1 MVDAATADMM
11 RQSQFVFQA
20 TVQSPGR
27 STVSD
32 IPVDDH
38 TVVVKI
44 DRVLHS
50 PAALAHSAGMDVT
63 VQLAA
68 GSAVPPA
75 GEQVTFF
82 TRPVA
87 YSDGIAV
94 AEVGRTTPETAGE
107 LTTMTAG
114 PAAGHLRPHPALDIA
129 QQQAEERLRAHAA
142 EADAIVIGRVTQLG
156 QARGPALREHD
167 PDWWVAT
174 IAVDHAEKG
183 TVGDTVQFPSPTPV
197 TSIGSTC
204 PSRPP
209 GTPGYGCCTPR
220 PELPRSWPPTPCRTP
235 MTCSGPTNSA
245 ASVWVEVVSDAAA
258 PRQPHSAGTVR

>member
-107 LTTMTAG
+107 LT
-114 PAAGHLRPHPALDIA
+114 
-129 QQQAEERLRAHAA
+129 
-142 EADAIVIGRVTQLG
+142 
-156 QARGPALREHD
+156 
-167 PDWWVAT
+167 
-174 IAVDHAEKG
+174 
-183 TVGDTVQFPSPTPV
+183 
-197 TSIGSTC
+197 
-204 PSRPP
+204 
-209 GTPGYGCCTPR
+209 
-220 PELPRSWPPTPCRTP
+220 
-235 MTCSGPTNSA
+235 
-245 ASVWVEVVSDAAA
+245 
-258 PRQPHSAGTVR
+258 

>member
-50 PAALAHSAGMDVT
+50 PAALAHSVGMDVT

-183 TVGDTVQFPSPTPV
+183 TVGDTVQFSFP
-197 TSIGSTC
+197 
-204 PSRPP
+204 
-209 GTPGYGCCTPR
+209 
-220 PELPRSWPPTPCRTP
+220 
-235 MTCSGPTNSA
+235 NSHDVHWVHVPKPA
-245 ASVWVEVVSDAAA
+245 AGDTRLWLLHAATGAAA
-258 PRQPHSAGTVR
+258 ELAPYTLQDADDVQRPDELGRLGLGGGGE

>member
-94 AEVGRTTPETAGE
+94 AEVERAAPQATGA
-107 LTTMTAG
+107 LATMTTG
-114 PAAGHLRPHPALDIA
+114 PAPGHRRPHPTLELAHQLE
-129 QQQAEERLRAHAA
+129 QQRLRAHAA
-142 EADAIVIGRVTQLG
+142 DADAIVIGRVVGLEKVT
-156 QARGPALREHD
+156 GPALREHD

-174 IAVDHAEKG
+174 VAVDHTEKG
-183 TVGDTVQFPSPTPV
+183 PAGDTVRFVFPNSHDVHWARVPKPAPGATGLWLLHTTTGNVAGVAPYALQDPDDV
-197 TSIGSTC
+197 QRPDQLSDLGMGEARGNATAGS
-204 PSRPP
+204 
-209 GTPGYGCCTPR
+209 
-220 PELPRSWPPTPCRTP
+220 
-235 MTCSGPTNSA
+235 
-245 ASVWVEVVSDAAA
+245 
-258 PRQPHSAGTVR
+258 